1 MSNTENRQADTQ
13 RDAKR
18 SAQRDATGD
27 PKQDSAQG
35 SATTAQQKAGAE
47 KSAQSRKAGG
57 KGHEA
62 ASAHH
67 DNGRESSHGDS
78 PVDMVP
84 KEVSPDDAA
93 WRDRTERK
101 LCSDDE
107 DERQEALTDEAID
120 LTFPASDP
128 PAIPTPRDDAKAR
141 ARHGNPSR

>member
-1 MSNTENRQADTQ
+1 MSNTKNRQADTQ
-13 RDAKR
+13 RDVKR

-27 PKQDSAQG
+27 QKQDSVQDSAAAAQP
-35 SATTAQQKAGAE
+35 KPAGE
-47 KSAQSRKAGG
+47 KSGQSRKAGG
-57 KGHEA
+57 KEHEA
-62 ASAHH
+62 ASAHA

-84 KEVSPDDAA
+84 KEISPDDAA

-107 DERQEALTDEAID
+107 DERQEALTDEAIE

-141 ARHGNPSR
+141 AGHGNPSR